1 MEKKNKNAIIS
12 GYIMAIIGFL
22 LILYNALNYIFGWNE
37 GSTPLSVIGIVFV
50 AVGMGIVKKSSL
62 KKSS

>member
-1 MEKKNKNAIIS
+1 MEKNKKGIIP

-22 LILYNALNYIFGWNE
+22 LILYNALNYIFGWNA

-50 AVGMGIVKKSSL
+50 VVGMGIVKKSR
-62 KKSS
+62 KKE

>member
-1 MEKKNKNAIIS
+1 MEKNKKGIIS

-22 LILYNALNYIFGWNE
+22 LILYNALNYIFGWNA

-50 AVGMGIVKKSSL
+50 VVGMGIVKKSRQ
-62 KKSS
+62 KE